1 MINKI
6 KFRLINH
13 LLRQNDW
20 MQTKL
25 KPYQGMT
32 LHLEIRP
39 LTLNFLVGHDG
50 QLSLIDNKKNF
61 DASIQMDLKSFIQL
75 ITKKKR
81 MGISITGNIDLAHDF
96 SDVIKQVEW
105 DIEED
110 LSQIIGDIPATEI
123 INFGKKMFNYSKN
136 NIQNLAENFIEY
148 WQEENKLLSKSDS
161 LEKFY
166 SEVDLLLEDVDRIE
180 AKIDAYATT
189 RAK

>member
-1 MINKI
+1 
-6 KFRLINH
+6 
-13 LLRQNDW
+13 
-20 MQTKL
+20 
-25 KPYQGMT
+25 
-32 LHLEIRP
+32 
-39 LTLNFLVGHDG
+39 
-50 QLSLIDNKKNF
+50 
-61 DASIQMDLKSFIQL
+61 MDLKSFIQL

-96 SDVIKQVEW
+96 SDVIKEVEW